1 MTNEELI
8 EVNGGASS
16 YTSATFLNA
25 IARGIDACY
34 TIGRACGTAIR
45 MLFSQKRCS

>member
-1 MTNEELI
+1 MTNEELYNI
-8 EVNGGASS
+8 NGGAVS

-34 TIGRACGTAIR
+34 TIGRACGSAVR
-45 MLFSQKRCS
+45 MLITGKRCK

>member
-8 EVNGGASS
+8 KVNGGASS